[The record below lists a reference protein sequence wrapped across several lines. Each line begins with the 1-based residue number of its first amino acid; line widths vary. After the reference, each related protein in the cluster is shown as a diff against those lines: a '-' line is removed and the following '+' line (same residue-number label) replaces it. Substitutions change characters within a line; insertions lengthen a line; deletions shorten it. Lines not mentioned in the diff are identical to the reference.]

1 MTTDQLRKAAQAVV
15 DRWDSPNWGGSAE
28 NLKHTGEYIAAL
40 RAALAQQDAQE
51 VLRSTSPTA
60 LRPYDPTEQMRWAA
74 KQLDPALT
82 HEQIRAMWCAMWSAA
97 PTPPVQ
103 QDAQAV
109 VALPSRVREAAYDQ
123 IDRFLRNNLHD
134 DDYADYS
141 AALDSLY
148 AAPTPP
154 AQPTQAATDVLAER
168 RRQIEAE
175 GWTSSHDD
183 EYLQSGSLAAAAAC
197 YALSAAGLK
206 NAAPSGWP
214 WSIAWW
220 KPTTPRR
227 DLVKAGAL
235 ILAEIERLDRQAAT
249 QGGQT

>member
-1 MTTDQLRKAAQAVV
+1 MTDKLREAAQQAL
-15 DRWDSPNWGGSAE
+15 DE
-28 NLKHTGEYIAAL
+28 LKHGLQFGSVTRATAILETGL
-40 RAALAQQDAQE
+40 
-51 VLRSTSPTA
+51 
-60 LRPYDPTEQMRWAA
+60 
-74 KQLDPALT
+74 
-82 HEQIRAMWCAMWSAA
+82 
-97 PTPPVQ
+97 VQ
-103 QDAQAV
+103 QDAQAASQGDDFSQCKPPMRHIPGV
-109 VALPSRVREAAYDQ
+109 RVDLLRKAAT
-123 IDRFLRNNLHD
+123 
-134 DDYADYS
+134 
-141 AALDSLY
+141 